1 MTICLNMGFILM
13 KVNLSNFESFK
24 ADLFDVSIVQKEV
37 GGGITTIEEIDI
49 IQEYPNAKSL
59 IISGLKQETFE
70 YLIQNY
76 GNQFKAI
83 SFFKNKLVTDL
94 SPLGNLKGLE
104 YLHYSWNQRV
114 TDLWDMRKNEN
125 LRGLAIYGFTRL
137 HSIEKI
143 VTAPN
148 IEYFSIGNRYGSMM
162 NIESLKPLIQSNV
175 SHFGWWAG
183 EVLDNDYLCLAQ
195 SKIREL
201 DMRVGAYRME
211 ELAELVASIPDLK
224 GTVTKPY
231 TEGSVVEHD
240 KKTTYY
246 FLCKGK
252 KTLVKGKDDEKLE
265 KYLADFESLVEK
277 YRMK

>member
-1 MTICLNMGFILM
+1 M
-13 KVNLSNFESFK
+13 KINLSNFENHR
-24 ADLFDVSIVQKEV
+24 DNLFDLTIVQKDV
-37 GGGITTIEEIDI
+37 GGGITSIEEIDI

-83 SFFKNKLVTDL
+83 SFWKNKLVTDL

-104 YLHYSWNQRV
+104 YLHYFVNQRV

-125 LRGLAIYGFTRL
+125 LRGLAIYDFTRL

-148 IEYFSIGNRYGSMM
+148 IEYFSIGNRYGSKMD
-162 NIESLKPLIQSNV
+162 IESLKPLIQSNV
-175 SHFGWWAG
+175 SHFGWWG
-183 EVLDNDYLCLAQ
+183 NKILDNDYLCLAQ

-201 DMRVGAYRME
+201 DIPVGTFRME
-211 ELAELVASIPDLK
+211 ELAELVASIPDLR

-231 TEGSVVEHD
+231 KEFSITEHD

-246 FLCKGK
+246 LLCKGK

>member
-1 MTICLNMGFILM
+1 M

-24 ADLFDVSIVQKEV
+24 DDLFDLSIVQKDV
-37 GGGITTIEEIDI
+37 GGGTTSIEEIDI

-83 SFFKNKLVTDL
+83 SFWKNKLVTDL

-104 YLHYSWNQRV
+104 YLHYFVNQRV

-125 LRGLAIYGFTRL
+125 LRGLAIYDFTRL

-148 IEYFSIGNRYGSMM
+148 IEYFSIGNKVWAKMD
-162 NIESLKPLIQSNV
+162 IESLKPLIQSNV
-175 SHFGWWAG
+175 SHFKWWG
-183 EVLDNDYLCLAQ
+183 NKILDNDYLCLAQ

-201 DMRVGAYRME
+201 DIPVGTFRME
-211 ELAELVASIPDLK
+211 ELAELVASIPDLR
-224 GTVTKPY
+224 GIVTKPY
-231 TEGSVVEHD
+231 KEFSITEHD

-246 FLCKGK
+246 LLCKGK

-277 YRMK
+277 YRTKYTGHGI

>member
-1 MTICLNMGFILM
+1 M
-13 KVNLSNFESFK
+13 KINLSNFENHR
-24 ADLFDVSIVQKEV
+24 DNLFDIRIVQKDV
-37 GGGITTIEEIDI
+37 GGGTTSIEEIDI

-59 IISGLKQETFE
+59 IISGLNQESFE

-83 SFFKNKLVTDL
+83 SFWKNKLVTDL

-104 YLHYSWNQRV
+104 YLHYFFNQRV

-125 LRGLAIYGFTRL
+125 LRGLAIYDFSRL

-148 IEYFSIGNRYGSMM
+148 IEYFSLGNRVWAKMD
-162 NIESLKPLIQSNV
+162 IESLKPLIQSNV
-175 SHFGWWAG
+175 SHFAWWG
-183 EVLDNDYLCLAQ
+183 NKVLDNDYLCLAQ

-201 DMRVGAYRME
+201 DIPVGKFRME

-224 GTVTKPY
+224 GTVTEPY
-231 TEGSVVEHD
+231 IESGIVKQD

-246 FLCKGK
+246 LLCKGK

>member
-1 MTICLNMGFILM
+1 M

-24 ADLFDVSIVQKEV
+24 DDLFDLSIVQKEV

-49 IQEYPNAKSL
+49 IREYPNAKSL

-83 SFFKNKLVTDL
+83 SFFKNKLITDL

-104 YLHYSWNQRV
+104 YLHYSWNQ
-114 TDLWDMRKNEN
+114 N

-148 IEYFSIGNRYGSMM
+148 IEYFSIGSRYGSKME
-162 NIESLKPLIQSNV
+162 IESLKPLIQSNV

-201 DMRVGAYRME
+201 DMRVEVYRME
-211 ELAELVASIPDLK
+211 ELAELVASIPGLK

-252 KTLVKGKDDEKLE
+252 KTLEKGKDDEKLE